1 MSHLARGPRRGIDSK
16 ANCRLLPTRL
26 LVCDLKGSE
35 AAA

>member
-1 MSHLARGPRRGIDSK
+1 MSYPARGPFKGIDGK

-35 AAA
+35 VAA